1 MRLERAADGA
11 AIGLGRIRIDNADRA
26 AMRADVLE
34 PLEAGRYLVSW
45 QNLSADDGDDDS
57 GTYPFYVGRGP
68 TEAEQ
73 AADREIA
80 RDLLIPYPG
89 DEADAA
95 EGDAVEARAPTV
107 LRSEAEPTGGLAI
120 GAALWLA
127 VGAVAFVG
135 LSARPGSF
143 AAGRR
148 DAPRDPRTAADRDR
162 GRRVRRRAG
171 SPRAD
176 ARARDRGVHDRRRPL
191 AAGGWRG
198 AAARRAGRGA
208 AGARAR
214 ALARRRADRLRALPA
229 DRRSRPQR
237 RGRPDDRRRER
248 RGEHGARA

>member
-1 MRLERAADGA
+1 MTISRTRTAASSAPVVVAIAVIAVIAMAALVAALALVEPAAAHAAYASSTPAFAEVLDDGPKSIELRFSQELFRRAGANTMRLERAADGA
-11 AIGLGRIRIDNADRA
+11 SIELGPIRIDNADRA
-26 AMRADVLE
+26 AMRADLLE

-135 LSARPGSF
+135 LSA
-143 AAGRR
+143 AWV
-148 DAPRDPRTAADRDR
+148 
-162 GRRVRRRAG
+162 VRRRAT
-171 SPRAD
+171 
-176 ARARDRGVHDRRRPL
+176 
-191 AAGGWRG
+191 
-198 AAARRAGRGA
+198 
-208 AGARAR
+208 
-214 ALARRRADRLRALPA
+214 
-229 DRRSRPQR
+229 
-237 RGRPDDRRRER
+237 
-248 RGEHGARA
+248 

>member
-1 MRLERAADGA
+1 MSISRTRTAASNASAISAISVSAVIAVAALVAALAPIEPAAAHAAYSSSTPALAEVLDDGPQTIELRFSQELFRRAGANTMRLERDADGVS
-11 AIGLGRIRIDNADRA
+11 IGLGPIRIENADRA

-107 LRSEAEPTGGLAI
+107 LRSEAEPTGDLAI

-127 VGAVAFVG
+127 VGAIAFVG
-135 LSARPGSF
+135 VG
-143 AAGRR
+143 AAWV
-148 DAPRDPRTAADRDR
+148 
-162 GRRVRRRAG
+162 VRRRAT
-171 SPRAD
+171 
-176 ARARDRGVHDRRRPL
+176 
-191 AAGGWRG
+191 
-198 AAARRAGRGA
+198 
-208 AGARAR
+208 
-214 ALARRRADRLRALPA
+214 
-229 DRRSRPQR
+229 
-237 RGRPDDRRRER
+237 
-248 RGEHGARA
+248 

>member
-1 MRLERAADGA
+1 MTISRTRTAASNAPVIALIAVIAAIAMAALIAALALTEPAAAHAAYASSTPAFAEVIEDSPENIELRFSQELFRRAGANTMRLERAADGA

-57 GTYPFYVGRGP
+57 GMYPFYVGRGP

-80 RDLLIPYPG
+80 RDLLIPFPG
-89 DEADAA
+89 DEADVA

-127 VGAVAFVG
+127 VGAVAFAG
-135 LSARPGSF
+135 LG
-143 AAGRR
+143 AAWV
-148 DAPRDPRTAADRDR
+148 
-162 GRRVRRRAG
+162 VRRRAT
-171 SPRAD
+171 
-176 ARARDRGVHDRRRPL
+176 
-191 AAGGWRG
+191 
-198 AAARRAGRGA
+198 
-208 AGARAR
+208 
-214 ALARRRADRLRALPA
+214 
-229 DRRSRPQR
+229 
-237 RGRPDDRRRER
+237 
-248 RGEHGARA
+248 